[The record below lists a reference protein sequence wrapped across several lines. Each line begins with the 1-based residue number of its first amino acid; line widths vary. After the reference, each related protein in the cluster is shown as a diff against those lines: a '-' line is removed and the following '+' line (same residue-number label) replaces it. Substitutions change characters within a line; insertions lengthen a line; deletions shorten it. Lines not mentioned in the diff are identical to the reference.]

1 LSARNKAAMET
12 LHRLQIMTADSL
24 KELQRVIS
32 DLRPSHLDDL
42 GLAAALRWYC
52 GRLQELTSLTI
63 RLDIQG
69 DERALDEAV
78 RITIFRIIQEALNN
92 IVKHSGASHVDVGL
106 EFRDKAARI
115 RVRDN
120 GVGFDLDLI
129 RLNRI
134 GRASL
139 GLAGMEERAALLG
152 GSVSVQ
158 SRPGYGA
165 EVEAIIPYSLATDRS
180 QQR

>member
-1 LSARNKAAMET
+1 VRNKPALET
-12 LHRLQIMTADSL
+12 LKRLQAMTADSL

-52 GRLQELTSLTI
+52 GRLQELTPLTI
-63 RLDIQG
+63 RLDISG
-69 DERALDEAV
+69 DERTLDEAV
-78 RITIFRIIQEALNN
+78 RITIFRIIQESLNN
-92 IVKHSGASHVDVGL
+92 IVKHAQASHVEVSL
-106 EFRDKAARI
+106 EFREKSARI

-120 GVGFDLDLI
+120 GVGFDLDLV

-152 GSVSVQ
+152 GTVSVQ

-165 EVEAIIPYSLATDRS
+165 EVEAVIPYSIAAEVKK
-180 QQR
+180 